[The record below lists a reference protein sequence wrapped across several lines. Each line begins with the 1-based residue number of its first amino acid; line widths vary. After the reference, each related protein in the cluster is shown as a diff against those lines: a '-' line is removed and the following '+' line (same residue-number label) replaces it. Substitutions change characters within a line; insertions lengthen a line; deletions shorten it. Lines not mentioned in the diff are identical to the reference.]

1 MSTKNRILELLE
13 QHRGESIS
21 GEHLA
26 GVLGISRNAVW
37 KAIKE
42 LQKDGYNIVAVTNK
56 GYCLSDEND
65 IVSIPGIKPFLSEKS
80 QPYAD
85 KIQIY
90 KSLES
95 TNKTAKEMKKNYKTI
110 DLVYIALGVVL
121 ITICSW
127 ISISTTVPF
136 TMQTFA
142 VFFVL
147 SFLGGKRGTVTIIVY
162 VLLGA
167 VGVPVFAQFTSGIGI
182 LLGNTGGYI
191 VGFIFMGLVYWLIV
205 HFLGK
210 KLWAEILA
218 MVIGLV
224 VCYSFGTVWFMIVYA
239 QSNGAVGL
247 AMVLGWCVIPFIIP
261 DLIKLGLA
269 LTLAR
274 RLSPVL
280 KLR

>member
-1 MSTKNRILELLE
+1 MGKGRHAGDDLSF
-13 QHRGESIS
+13 S
-21 GEHLA
+21 G
-26 GVLGISRNAVW
+26 VRKFTIC
-37 KAIKE
+37 
-42 LQKDGYNIVAVTNK
+42 D
-56 GYCLSDEND
+56 
-65 IVSIPGIKPFLSEKS
+65 
-80 QPYAD
+80 
-85 KIQIY
+85 
-90 KSLES
+90 
-95 TNKTAKEMKKNYKTI
+95 AKEMKKNYKTI

-147 SFLGGKRGTVTIIVY
+147 SFLGGKRGTATIIVY

-167 VGVPVFAQFTSGIGI
+167 VGVPVFAQFASGIGI
-182 LLGNTGGYI
+182 LFGNTGGYI

-210 KLWAEILA
+210 KLWVEILA
-218 MVIGLV
+218 MAIGLT

-239 QSNGAVGL
+239 QPNGAVGL
-247 AMVLGWCVIPFIIP
+247 AMVLAWCVIPFIIP

>member
-1 MSTKNRILELLE
+1 
-13 QHRGESIS
+13 
-21 GEHLA
+21 
-26 GVLGISRNAVW
+26 
-37 KAIKE
+37 
-42 LQKDGYNIVAVTNK
+42 
-56 GYCLSDEND
+56 
-65 IVSIPGIKPFLSEKS
+65 
-80 QPYAD
+80 
-85 KIQIY
+85 
-90 KSLES
+90 
-95 TNKTAKEMKKNYKTI
+95 MKKNYKTT

-147 SFLGGKRGTVTIIVY
+147 SNLGGKRGTVAIIVY

-167 VGVPVFAQFTSGIGI
+167 IGVPVFAQFTSGIGI
-182 LLGNTGGYI
+182 LFGKTGGYI

-210 KLWAEILA
+210 KLWGEILA
-218 MVIGLV
+218 MVIGLA

-239 QSNGAVGL
+239 QANGAVGI
-247 AMVLGWCVIPFIIP
+247 AMVLTWCVIPFIIP

-280 KLR
+280 KLQ

>member
-13 QHRGESIS
+13 QQRGESIS

-56 GYCLSDEND
+56 GYCLSAEND
-65 IVSIPGIKPFLSEKS
+65 IISIPGIKPFLSERS
-80 QPYAD
+80 QFYAN
-85 KIQIY
+85 KIQVH

-110 DLVYIALGVVL
+110 DLVYIALGAVL

-127 ISISTTVPF
+127 ISIPTTVPF

-147 SFLGGKRGTVTIIVY
+147 SILGGKRGTVAIIVY

-182 LLGNTGGYI
+182 LFGNTGGYI

-210 KLWAEILA
+210 KLWVEILA
-218 MVIGLV
+218 MVIGLA

-239 QSNGAVGL
+239 QANGAVGL
-247 AMVLGWCVIPFIIP
+247 AMVLAWCVIPFIIP

-280 KLR
+280 KLQ